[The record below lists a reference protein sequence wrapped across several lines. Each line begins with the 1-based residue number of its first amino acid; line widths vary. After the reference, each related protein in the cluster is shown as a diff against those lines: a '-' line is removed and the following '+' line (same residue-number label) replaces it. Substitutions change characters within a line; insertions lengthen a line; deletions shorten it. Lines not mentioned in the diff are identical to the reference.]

1 MRRTAGSTTERIPLP
16 SHFLAVVLNGGRRA
30 AVGVHILL
38 KAGELL
44 LRRAAADEHEARV
57 FVLRRDII
65 AAAAVI
71 AAGLLC
77 LGGAPGGSRD
87 V

>member
-1 MRRTAGSTTERIPLP
+1 M
-16 SHFLAVVLNGGRRA
+16 VLNGGGGT
-30 AVGVHILL
+30 AVGVHVLL
-38 KAGELL
+38 KVRELL

-71 AAGLLC
+71 AAGLLR
-77 LGGAPGGSRD
+77 LGSVTEVVVSVPALTNSTSMLLS
-87 V
+87 